1 MILKL
6 NNITIIKGD
15 KMRSRQNLTIRMID
29 IDEDTTIDDIKQILE
44 LRYNKI
50 LRLNTS
56 STIQILKEEKVRD
69 PYHRLIRKRNRK
81 INKILKD

>member
-1 MILKL
+1 MIIKL

-29 IDEDTTIDDIKQILE
+29 IDETTTIDDIKQILE

-56 STIQILKEEKVRD
+56 SAIQILKEEKVRD
-69 PYHRLIRKRNRK
+69 PYHRLIRKRNKK
-81 INKILKD
+81 INKILK

>member
-1 MILKL
+1 MIIKL

-29 IDEDTTIDDIKQILE
+29 IDETTTIDDIKQILE

-69 PYHRLIRKRNRK
+69 PYHRLIRKRNKK
-81 INKILKD
+81 INKILK

>member
-15 KMRSRQNLTIRMID
+15 KMRSRQNLTIRIID
-29 IDEDTTIDDIKQILE
+29 IDEDTTINDIKQILE
-44 LRYNKI
+44 IRYNKI
-50 LRLNTS
+50 LRLNAS

>member
-1 MILKL
+1 MIIKL

-29 IDEDTTIDDIKQILE
+29 IDETTTIDDIKQILE